1 MVLSWTDA
9 ITMIHN
15 NATMLIKNPHVIN
28 AQSMLSSILEC
39 FVFTHSKSKADACT
53 PILKSPAITL
63 ASY

>member
-1 MVLSWTDA
+1 MSWTDA

-15 NATMLIKNPHVIN
+15 NATILIKNPHVIN

-53 PILKSPAITL
+53 PIFQWLPIAV

>member
-1 MVLSWTDA
+1 
-9 ITMIHN
+9 MIHN

-53 PILKSPAITL
+53 PILKPPAITL